1 MHPSP
6 PSDADLS
13 TKPPLLSLC
22 LSHRTKLASSHHH
35 TSHHLTNTKHH
46 TQRLPQT
53 HLSMAITTPAPVSP
67 LLLIQLVGPEAVAL
81 VRKEGLSPCYSSS
94 SSSSSS
100 LSSSDEDA
108 VTQVTVEQLR
118 TLRMSLESKGQGEF
132 FHSTIL
138 KGSRMVFPRHRHRK
152 EEIEARAKSKETWR
166 QQLHMR
172 HQQREYDRMVKNVHW
187 GGGKKPDP
195 ETRGFFQ
202 ASLAF
207 NMVAAM
213 ATAGFLGYYA
223 SGSYLEKDTHVSS
236 VCVCVI

>member
-1 MHPSP
+1 
-6 PSDADLS
+6 
-13 TKPPLLSLC
+13 
-22 LSHRTKLASSHHH
+22 
-35 TSHHLTNTKHH
+35 
-46 TQRLPQT
+46 
-53 HLSMAITTPAPVSP
+53 MAITTPAPAPP

-81 VRKEGLSPCYSSS
+81 VRKEGLSPRYSSS
-94 SSSSSS
+94 SSSSCE
-100 LSSSDEDA
+100 EDNNNNQIKNDA
-108 VTQVTVEQLR
+108 MTQVTVEQLK
-118 TLRMSLESKGQGEF
+118 TLQVSLESKGQGEF
-132 FHSTIL
+132 FHRTIL
-138 KGSRMVFPRHRHRK
+138 KDSRMVFPRHRHRK
-152 EEIEARAKSKETWR
+152 EEVEARAKIKETWR

-223 SGSYLEKDTHVSS
+223 SGSYLEKDTHVSNN
-236 VCVCVI
+236 VCVC